1 MYWAEAD
8 PDFELSEQH
17 GYTQL
22 QQMINLRR
30 QAESH
35 AAQDNLYKRR
45 DKNWISWQD
54 AQLTRLEAIRAYKAA
69 KGQAKRD
76 LLRSVLVIS
85 FLTIQP
91 PDRVGGRTMTPRES
105 NPTIRTRHTTP
116 PIPPVIRLLR
126 LNSTLKR
133 LPDSDDEGAPVRW
146 WVDLRSRTGG
156 RHKTSKF

>member
-1 MYWAEAD
+1 MYWTEAD
-8 PDFELSEQH
+8 PDFEISEQH

-22 QQMINLRR
+22 QQLINLRR

-45 DKNWISWQD
+45 DKNWISWRD

-69 KGQAKRD
+69 KGPAKRD

-91 PDRVGGRTMTPRES
+91 PDRVGGQLSHHGSRPHHPYTAHRSSTPCS
-105 NPTIRTRHTTP
+105 DPAP
-116 PIPPVIRLLR
+116 AAQLDAKAAARLGR
-126 LNSTLKR
+126 R
-133 LPDSDDEGAPVRW
+133 GGACALV
-146 WVDLRSRTGG
+146 GG
-156 RHKTSKF
+156 PS

>member
-8 PDFELSEQH
+8 PDFEISEQH

-22 QQMINLRR
+22 QQLINLRR

-45 DKNWISWQD
+45 DTNWISWRD

-69 KGQAKRD
+69 KGRAKRD
-76 LLRSVLVIS
+76 LLRSVLVVS

-91 PDRVGGRTMTPRES
+91 PDRVGGQSWHHGSRSHHPYTAHRPSIPCSDPTPATQLDAKEAARLGRRGS
-105 NPTIRTRHTTP
+105 ARSLVDRLALSAGRPT
-116 PIPPVIRLLR
+116 
-126 LNSTLKR
+126 
-133 LPDSDDEGAPVRW
+133 
-146 WVDLRSRTGG
+146 
-156 RHKTSKF
+156 